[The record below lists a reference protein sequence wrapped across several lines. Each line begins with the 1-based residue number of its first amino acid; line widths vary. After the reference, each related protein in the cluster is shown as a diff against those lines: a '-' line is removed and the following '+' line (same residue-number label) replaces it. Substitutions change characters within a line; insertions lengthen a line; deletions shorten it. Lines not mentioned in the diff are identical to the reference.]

1 MKIWLSNEEP
11 DIIDENI
18 IWVKN
23 SWDALKVIN
32 DYNSQIAEDVRCPFD
47 TYSISDAMNFPYLE
61 CICLDCIPE
70 SMKLLERLLEMKEE
84 LKDLNVDDRTQFNES
99 LLTALEVINM
109 VEICILIVKSAIL
122 RRESRGAHFRED
134 FPETNDEIWKK
145 SIVMGPSK
153 IRFAKR

>member
-70 SMKLLERLLEMKEE
+70 SMKLLERLLEMKYN
-84 LKDLNVDDRTQFNES
+84 KYYKFYIIHNKNES
-99 LLTALEVINM
+99 NDGKKYFYENLKETITSHSDTLYWFF
-109 VEICILIVKSAIL
+109 K
-122 RRESRGAHFRED
+122 ESD
-134 FPETNDEIWKK
+134 
-145 SIVMGPSK
+145 SK
-153 IRFAKR
+153 